1 MKRKQFLALVQSY
14 IAQNDMDL
22 QNAVLLLGG
31 SSALMRLQRFRRSL
45 MSLDPKT
52 IHLTRDLTWLNDL
65 LSLEHVGDVDREE
78 SGYFSTIHP
87 DDPEVWTI
95 CALTEAVSAL
105 LAELDVLDDAI
116 DDQNK
121 EVAA

>member
-1 MKRKQFLALVQSY
+1 MKRKQFLALVQSF

-45 MSLDPKT
+45 MSLDPKI
-52 IHLTRDLTWLNDL
+52 IHLTQDLTWLNDL

-78 SGYFSTIHP
+78 SGYFSIIDP
-87 DDPEVWTI
+87 DDPAVWAI